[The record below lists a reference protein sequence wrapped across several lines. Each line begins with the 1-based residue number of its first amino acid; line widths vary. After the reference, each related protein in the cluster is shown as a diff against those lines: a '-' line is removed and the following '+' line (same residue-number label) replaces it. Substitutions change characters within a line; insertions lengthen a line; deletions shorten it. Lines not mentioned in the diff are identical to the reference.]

1 MEVGTIGRKRVYD
14 MFAVFVISVAPLD
27 CNVRPTW
34 LLSQP
39 YHLPWGYLAVEVTWI
54 ISAGCKVQVQ
64 RFTHTLLVSALL
76 RQRFALIT
84 YLPACLGQQRACPK
98 VRTLSLQC
106 FRPSTCA
113 WILNYFDNM
122 INLNTLHFYFCFC
135 FVNLIGPQKDFSLA
149 KKENSYIKIKLDMI
163 NTC

>member
-39 YHLPWGYLAVEVTWI
+39 YHLSWGYLAVEVTWI

-106 FRPSTCA
+106 FRPSTYA
-113 WILNYFDNM
+113 WTLNYFDNM
-122 INLNTLHFYFCFC
+122 INLITLYCNLVFV
-135 FVNLIGPQKDFSLA
+135 FVNFPRPQEDFPQL
-149 KKENSYIKIKLDMI
+149 KEE
-163 NTC
+163 